1 MFVVVHGHKSRLSYP
16 NNIKGLVENRL
27 DDLKLMSV
35 VRHHRCSIG
44 RAILLVH
51 FKILASDFP
60 GNDRESN
67 IPFFEG
73 SFELEN
79 RLSLGDLGGGAYPSC
94 GLSVE
99 VD

>member
-1 MFVVVHGHKSRLSYP
+1 L
-16 NNIKGLVENRL
+16 
-27 DDLKLMSV
+27 
-35 VRHHRCSIG
+35 
-44 RAILLVH
+44 
-51 FKILASDFP
+51 
-60 GNDRESN
+60 N

-79 RLSLGDLGGGAYPSC
+79 RLSLGDLGGGAYASC

>member
-1 MFVVVHGHKSRLSYP
+1 M
-16 NNIKGLVENRL
+16 
-27 DDLKLMSV
+27 DDLKLMFV
-35 VRHHRCSIG
+35 VRHHCCSIG
-44 RAILLVH
+44 RAIILVH
-51 FKILASDFP
+51 FKILASDSP
-60 GNDRESN
+60 GNDRKLN
-67 IPFFEG
+67 VPFLDG